1 MANILPD
8 WSADLG
14 LLLVAHQF
22 GVGLLVGL
30 LGLFGVPV
38 SNRPLPLLGFFDLL
52 FRLGALLLGHDLAL
66 LFFDIVADSLCGL
79 MALVLCDRL
88 AVLWRVA
95 HPLGFVNTIGPAT
108 LFVLNMAEGHRYFK
122 ALVDLDEPAFF
133 LSSRRADF
141 VPDGLAIINSFVG
154 ALVMVLSAAL
164 LVNDFIH
171 DSSTLQL
178 VIFLI

>member
-22 GVGLLVGL
+22 GLGLLVGL

-38 SNRPLPLLGFFDLL
+38 GNRPLPLGFFDLL

-66 LFFDIVADSLCGL
+66 LLFDIVADSLCGL
-79 MALVLCDRL
+79 MALVLGDSL
-88 AVLWRVA
+88 AVLWSVA
-95 HPLGFVNTIGPAT
+95 HPLSFVNAIGPAT
-108 LFVLNMAEGHRYFK
+108 LFVLNMAEGHRNFK

-154 ALVMVLSAAL
+154 ALVMILSAAL
-164 LVNDFIH
+164 LVNNFIH
-171 DSSTLQL
+171 DGSTLEL
-178 VIFLI
+178 VIFLV